1 MKGYD
6 MVLYYIIQGNMDFN
20 KIKTIIFEFFR
31 YLLVG
36 GIAFIVDSGVLA
48 LFKEFVLTGGSSVE
62 LVFCT
67 AAGFIAGLI
76 ANYVLSL
83 IFVFRKKD
91 NNGNAKSFKGFITFT
106 VVGLI
111 GLGLTELGMYVGVF
125 VFNWHYLLTKI
136 LVAGLVTVWNY
147 VGRKV
152 LVFKGKK
159 D

>member
-1 MKGYD
+1 
-6 MVLYYIIQGNMDFN
+6 MD
-20 KIKTIIFEFFR
+20 IKKYKPILFEFLR

-36 GIAFIVDSGVLA
+36 GVAFVIDSGVLA
-48 LFKEFVLTGGSSVE
+48 LLKEFILTGGSSIE

-67 AAGFIAGLI
+67 AAGFVAGLI

-91 NNGNAKSFKGFITFT
+91 NNGNAKSIKGFVTFT

-125 VFNWHYLLTKI
+125 VFKWHYLLTKI

-147 VGRKV
+147 VGRKL

-159 D
+159 TERKE